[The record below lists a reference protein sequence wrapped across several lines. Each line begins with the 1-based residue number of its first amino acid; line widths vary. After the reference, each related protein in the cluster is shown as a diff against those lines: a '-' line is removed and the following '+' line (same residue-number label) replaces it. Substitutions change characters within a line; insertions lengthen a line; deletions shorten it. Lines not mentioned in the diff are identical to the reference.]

1 MGSDIST
8 EPSLPLEIDRKQL
21 NDLRRRFL
29 EINEKRKALLSQNL
43 SEREEHLIQ
52 LLPFLFH
59 INHPTLPGYVGSDAP
74 CGLANYQPD
83 KETIQLAKKYAKSLD
98 YKSRAAFKVCIE
110 AIYLMGSAGSVAHSG
125 HSDLDVWV
133 CVKKNLTEPEWQLL
147 RQKRDKLQRWA
158 RDMAIECSIFL
169 VTTESIV
176 DSSAESEKETIQSE
190 LLLDEFY
197 RTQIYLAG
205 RYLLWWLIPAQ
216 LATPYKV
223 YANKLIEQ
231 RFVQSEDWIDFGP
244 VAEISLEEYISNSLW
259 YINKALTSPY
269 KTALKLVLM
278 ESYLSQYPDVK
289 PLSDDYKS
297 FVHNLMDNTTVIDAY
312 LLMHRKVEEYLILND
327 QMDRLEFVRRCLYHK
342 IQGRSRIS
350 KYRNSLIR
358 DIVDQL
364 VKEWQWNDAKRE
376 LFDQKA
382 NWDINQIG
390 NEKRLYIKQLITSFR
405 TIGQFIKR
413 HQEYFEKYKSQL
425 LCLSHKISAR
435 LEQTQGKIER
445 VNINFV
451 QQMVD
456 KHLSLIRQYKGR
468 DLELWSFYDRAIS
481 QQEAQSTEPVYQCNS
496 LLELLVWAKVNGLLS
511 EGTSVQ
517 FRDAKQQLQ
526 YDELEQLIHTLLLNK
541 YDAMEVPDEAFQSPA
556 KVKDISCFINIAQDR
571 LTDIAK
577 QGVHIITRKNDP
589 FCYGD
594 ECINLIETVDLY
606 YVNTWG
612 EQFVIHFQGEDCL
625 SEATIALLEL
635 IERQSTE
642 PDIQYFSFSSMRADS
657 IVSRVKGFMRQVV
670 QCYQSANANITKYF
684 FRLGQCYH
692 MVQKQASRYVIH
704 KAENESQLG
713 QLLIN
718 QQHQYQSIEFDG
730 RCFSD
735 PIIRAAIQKSS
746 AGERLLLINNAQG
759 QFMSYCFVDQYG
771 GLVYQPF
778 RNAHAQQDL
787 ATLYHCL
794 KASMPKTAQAS
805 LNCFVYESDQS
816 LARFTLDTSLPESEI
831 GLSVRYSSENG
842 QNLLRIWHG
851 DKKFTFD
858 RDDADLDRKFAAWL
872 DRAFAINEH
881 EFYLAELFLDRSDDS
896 LTEAELLLERHE
908 LYMRLTSPN
917 VS

>member
-8 EPSLPLEIDRKQL
+8 EPAFSLEIDRKQL

-29 EINEKRKALLSQNL
+29 EINEKRKALLAQNI

-83 KETIQLAKKYAKSLD
+83 KATIQLAKKYAKSLD
-98 YKSRAAFKVCIE
+98 YKSRAVLKVNIE

-125 HSDLDVWV
+125 HSDLDIWV
-133 CVKKNLTEPEWQLL
+133 CVRNQLSEDEWRLL

-158 RDMAIECSIFL
+158 REMAIECSIFL
-169 VTTESIV
+169 VTTNAIV
-176 DSSAESEKETIQSE
+176 DSSAESEKQTIQSE

-205 RYLLWWLIPAQ
+205 RYLLWWLVPTQ
-216 LATPYKV
+216 LSIPYKE
-223 YANKLIEQ
+223 YASKLLDQ
-231 RFVQSEDWIDFGP
+231 RFVQPEDWIDFGP
-244 VAEISLEEYISNSLW
+244 VEEISLEEYISNSLW

-297 FVHNLMDNTTVIDAY
+297 FVHNLLDNATVIDAY

-342 IQGRSRIS
+342 IQGRGHTN
-350 KYRNSLIR
+350 KLRNSMIR
-358 DIVDQL
+358 NIVDQL
-364 VKEWQWNDAKRE
+364 VKEWQWSDGKRQ
-376 LFDQKA
+376 LFDQKSS
-382 NWDINQIG
+382 WDINQIG

-413 HQEYFEKYKSQL
+413 HQEYFEKYKSEL
-425 LCLSHKISAR
+425 LCLSHKISAK

-451 QQMVD
+451 QQMMD

-468 DLELWSFYDRAIS
+468 ELELWSFFDRAIS

-526 YDELEQLIHTLLLNK
+526 YDELEQLIQTLLLNQ
-541 YDAMEVPDEAFQSPA
+541 YDSMEVPDEAFQSPA

-577 QGVHIITRKNDP
+577 QGVHIITHKNDP

-642 PDIQYFSFSSMRADS
+642 PNIQFYSFSSMRAES
-657 IVSRVKGFMRQVV
+657 IVGRVKSFFRQVL
-670 QCYQSANANITKYF
+670 QSYQSSNANITKFF
-684 FRLGQCYH
+684 FRLGQSYH
-692 MVQKQASRYVIH
+692 MIHKQSNRYIVH

-718 QQHQYQSIEFDG
+718 QDFQYQLIESDT

-735 PIIRAAIQKSS
+735 PIIRTAIQKST

-759 QFMSYCFVDQYG
+759 HFMSYCFVDQHG
-771 GLVYQPF
+771 GLVYQQF
-778 RNAHAQQDL
+778 RSTHAQQDL

-794 KASMPKTAQAS
+794 KTSMPKAELPPLQ
-805 LNCFVYESDQS
+805 CYVYERDQS
-816 LARFTLDTSLPESEI
+816 LARFSLDTSLPESEI
-831 GLSVRYSSENG
+831 GLSVRYFNENN
-842 QNLLRIWHG
+842 QKLMTIRYHER
-851 DKKFTFD
+851 KFTFD
-858 RDDADLDRKFAAWL
+858 RDDAELRPKFLAWL
-872 DRAFAINEH
+872 DRAFAVDEH
-881 EFYLAELFLDRSDDS
+881 GFYIAELELDQADDG
-896 LTEAELLLERHE
+896 LTEAGLLLERNE
-908 LYMRLTSPN
+908 LYTRLTS
-917 VS
+917 S